1 MRKKLNTLLKYVVK
15 HNASDVHFLLEKGK
29 LKIKVRGLQGFIAI
43 QDKKL
48 NDTLFHYLKF
58 TANLDLGNS
67 LLPQSGNFSY
77 IYKNKELH
85 FRFSYLR
92 TLQSQSGVL
101 RVLNNH
107 PKIEI
112 DQLSKEKK
120 QNDIFHSWTNFRS
133 GLILVSGPTGSGKS
147 TTLHAVLEMIAERE
161 QLNVISLEDP
171 VEIKSDNY
179 LQLQINERLNFDYRE
194 GIKQLLRHDPDVIMI
209 GEIRDEETAKML
221 IRSALSGHMVFT
233 TIHAKSCKEAL
244 LRLEEFGIS
253 KLDLKETVTG
263 VTNQRIFKS
272 KDSESRVCIYE
283 ILEKEDLKEVLENNK
298 LPKGYADIKTKI
310 KNAVSKGWIDKES
323 AQSDIIT

>member
-1 MRKKLNTLLKYVVK
+1 MRKKLNTLLKYVMK
-15 HNASDVHFLLEKGK
+15 YNASDVHFLLENGK
-29 LKIKVRGLQGFIAI
+29 LKVRVRSLQGFVAI
-43 QDKKL
+43 NDKKL
-48 NDTLFHYLKF
+48 NVTLFHYLKF
-58 TANLDLGNS
+58 ISNLDLGNS

-77 IYKNKELH
+77 SFKSKELH

-112 DQLSKEKK
+112 NQLSKEKY
-120 QNDIFHSWTNFRS
+120 QNTIFHTWTQFRS

-147 TTLHAVLEMIAERE
+147 TTLHAILELIAKKEK
-161 QLNVISLEDP
+161 LNVITLEDP
-171 VEIKSDNY
+171 VEIKSENY

-194 GIKQLLRHDPDVIMI
+194 GIRQLLRHDPDVIMI

-272 KDSESRVCIYE
+272 KDSNSRVCIYE
-283 ILEKEDLKEVLENNK
+283 VLEKEELMEVLQTGM

-310 KNAVSKGWIDKES
+310 KNAVNKGWIDKES
-323 AQSDIIT
+323 AQSDIIV